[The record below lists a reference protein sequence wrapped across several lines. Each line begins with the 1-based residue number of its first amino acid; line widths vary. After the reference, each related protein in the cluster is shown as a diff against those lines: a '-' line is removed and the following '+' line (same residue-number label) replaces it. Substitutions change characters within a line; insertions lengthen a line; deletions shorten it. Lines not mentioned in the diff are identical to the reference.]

1 MTTVPAATPYRRRSR
16 FAHFT
21 FQSAPLLLALIIL
34 AGMTALYI
42 ALFYR
47 QLARI
52 PGSFEWTT
60 VVNTSMPLA
69 CAAVGQSIVVLT
81 RGIDLSVGG
90 MIGLT
95 NSVAATHMHD
105 GAASMIA
112 WTLIVLLIG
121 AAGGLVNGVLVAY
134 GRLQPI
140 LVTLATLSIYQG
152 LAIKVLP
159 EPGGAVPLDYTRI
172 LANPNGPT
180 GLVFVGVMIVFWL
193 VFRRTRF
200 GIGLFAVGNDEE
212 AARAHGVRVDL
223 VKVGAYVLSGVFG
236 AAGGLFLAA
245 TTTAGDA
252 TSGDVFVLTS
262 IAAVVLGG
270 ISFFGGRGSA
280 IGAIAGAFVLTL
292 LINVLF
298 FAEIDPLYQSF
309 FQGLFLIVAVLL
321 GTVIRHAVRV
331 RR

>member
-1 MTTVPAATPYRRRSR
+1 VTTLPIATFRRRSR
-16 FAHFT
+16 IAHFT
-21 FQSAPLLLALIIL
+21 IQSAPLLLSLIIL
-34 AGMTALYI
+34 AGMLALYI
-42 ALFYR
+42 GLFYR
-47 QLARI
+47 DLSRV

-60 VVNTSMPLA
+60 LVNTSMPLV

-90 MIGLT
+90 MIDLA

-105 GAASMIA
+105 GAGSMIA
-112 WTLIVLLIG
+112 WTVLVLLIG
-121 AAGGLVNGVLVAY
+121 AAGGLVNGLLVAY

-180 GLVFVGVMIVFWL
+180 GLVFVGVLIVLWL
-193 VFRRTRF
+193 ALRRTRF
-200 GIGLFAVGNDEE
+200 GIGIFAIGNDEE
-212 AARAHGVRVDL
+212 AARAHGVPVLL
-223 VKVGAYVLSGVFG
+223 VKVGAYVLSGVFA

-280 IGAIAGAFVLTL
+280 IGAIAGAFILTL

-298 FAEIDPLYQSF
+298 FAHIDPLYQSF

-321 GTVIRHAVRV
+321 GTLIRHAVRL
-331 RR
+331 RG

>member
-1 MTTVPAATPYRRRSR
+1 MTTLPAATPYRRRGR

-34 AGMTALYI
+34 AGMTALYV

-60 VVNTSMPLA
+60 VVNTSMPLV

-90 MIGLT
+90 MIGLS

-105 GAASMIA
+105 GAPSMIA

-180 GLVFVGVMIVFWL
+180 GLVFVGILIVFWL

-223 VKVGAYVLSGVFG
+223 VKVGAYVLSGVF
-236 AAGGLFLAA
+236 AASGGLFLAA

-321 GTVIRHAVRV
+321 GTAIRHAVRV

>member
-1 MTTVPAATPYRRRSR
+1 MTTMPAATPYRRRSR